1 MNTMKN
7 VFWGIAL
14 VVFGLIWGL
23 NALDI
28 TRINIFFDGWWTLF
42 IIVPCFI
49 GLFNEKEKT
58 GNIIGLVIG
67 IALLLCCLD
76 LLDFNIIWKLSFPTI
91 LVIVGLSFIFKDS
104 LNNKIN
110 KEINKI
116 NKENNSDNEY
126 CATFSSQNVYFDD
139 EEFKGANLTSVFGG
153 VKCDLRKAIIKEN
166 QVINCSAIFGGIDIY
181 VPENVKV
188 KIKSNSIFGGI
199 SNKRKEVSKDK
210 DEKTIYI
217 NTTIM
222 FGGIDIK

>member
-14 VVFGLIWGL
+14 VIFGLIWGL

-116 NKENNSDNEY
+116 IVIMNIVQLFLVKMYILMMKNLKE
-126 CATFSSQNVYFDD
+126 Q
-139 EEFKGANLTSVFGG
+139 
-153 VKCDLRKAIIKEN
+153 I
-166 QVINCSAIFGGIDIY
+166 
-181 VPENVKV
+181 
-188 KIKSNSIFGGI
+188 
-199 SNKRKEVSKDK
+199 
-210 DEKTIYI
+210 
-217 NTTIM
+217 
-222 FGGIDIK
+222 